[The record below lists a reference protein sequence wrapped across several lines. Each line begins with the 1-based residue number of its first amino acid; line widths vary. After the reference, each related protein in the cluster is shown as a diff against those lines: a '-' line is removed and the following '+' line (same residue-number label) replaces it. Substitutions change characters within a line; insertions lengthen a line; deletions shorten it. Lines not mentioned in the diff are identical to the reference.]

1 MISPQQLAEA
11 YGRNVA
17 IVRMQTKEMSHE
29 ESVAPLPFNAN
40 CMNWTLGHMVDGRN
54 AILRLLGE
62 EAALAPEL
70 AARYAR
76 DGQPLA
82 PGEDAVPLEEL
93 LAALERGQER
103 IAAAMARLTEDDWS
117 REVALTGRTARPVSF
132 WLFFLFFHDSFHV
145 GETSVLRQAHGK
157 ADKVI

>member
-1 MISPQQLAEA
+1 MITPQQLAEA

-17 IVRMQTKEMSHE
+17 IVKMQTKDLSHA

-40 CMNWTLGHMVDGRN
+40 CMNWTLGHMADSRN
-54 AILRLLGE
+54 GVLRLLGE
-62 EAALAPEL
+62 EPALAPEL

-76 DGQPLA
+76 DGEPLA
-82 PGEDAVPLEEL
+82 PGDEAVPLEEL
-93 LAALERGQER
+93 LAALDRSQER
-103 IAAAMARLTEDDWS
+103 IAAGMARLTEADWS

-132 WLFFLFFHDSFHV
+132 WLLFLYFHDSFHA
-145 GETSVLRQAHGK
+145 GETSVIRQAHGK

>member
-1 MISPQQLAEA
+1 MITPQQLAEA

-17 IVRMQTKEMSHE
+17 IVKMQTQGMTHA
-29 ESVAPLPFNAN
+29 ESVAPLPINAN
-40 CMNWTLGHMVDGRN
+40 CMNWTLGHMLDSRN
-54 AILRLLGE
+54 AVLRLLGE
-62 EAALAPEL
+62 EPALPPEL

-76 DGQPLA
+76 DGEPIT
-82 PGEDAVPLEEL
+82 PGEEVVPLEEL
-93 LAALERGQER
+93 LAALDRAQER
-103 IAAAMARLTEDDWS
+103 IVAALGQLTEEQWS

-132 WLFFLFFHDSFHV
+132 WLLFLYFHDTFHA